1 MGSCVCASVPVCG
14 RVVCLFF
21 LLPSP
26 FLLLVF
32 SPWLAARNSFWI
44 ASCPYR
50 CCGVRGVHARCC
62 PYLCLSVPIC
72 LYCPYLSASLSRLSL
87 SFCWRGVAVRFF
99 SCWISDG
106 WLDVEKKGRKE
117 RSETKEE

>member
-62 PYLCLSVPIC
+62 PYLSLSVFV
-72 LYCPYLSASLSRLSL
+72 CPYLSVLSL
-87 SFCWRGVAVRFF
+87 SVCLSLSLGCPCHFVGEVSLCGSSRVGFPT
-99 SCWISDG
+99 DG
-106 WLDVEKKGRKE
+106 LTWKKR
-117 RSETKEE
+117 